1 MIKKLKKYWKGYLG
15 IFSLFIFV
23 ISLLMPIFYMLSMSF
38 KTRKEIML
46 SPLSLPSKLQFAN
59 YNNVIQSMDYFQSIL
74 NTLVIT
80 FSVIVLATILSSLAA
95 YPLARVRGKIPHFVY
110 IFITLGLVIPPF
122 AGLTPLYLF
131 MRDLGLLDSRLGLV
145 IIYTVGNLPL
155 GVFFYTS
162 FMKRIPIELEEAAR
176 LDRANF
182 LQAYWYV
189 ILPMLKPVTGTL
201 SLFITLSVWNDV
213 VNPVLFLTDKA
224 KFTIMPSVLHF
235 LGTYAVDPTLMFPAA
250 VLASLPLIFLFLLLQ
265 KQIVAGFTAGAV
277 KS

>member
-1 MIKKLKKYWKGYLG
+1 MMKKILRHWKGYLA
-15 IFSLFIFV
+15 IIALFIFV
-23 ISLLMPIFYMLSMSF
+23 LSLLMPIFYMVSMSF
-38 KTRKEIML
+38 KSRKEIML
-46 SPLSLPSKLQFAN
+46 DPLGLPSKLEFSN
-59 YNNVIQSMDYFQSIL
+59 YINVIQSMDYVQTIV
-74 NTLVIT
+74 NTLGIT
-80 FSVIVLATILSSLAA
+80 FSVIICATILSSLAA
-95 YPLARVRGKIPHFVY
+95 YPLARVRGKVSSFVY

-131 MRDLGLLDSRLGLV
+131 MRDLGLLDSRFGLM

-176 LDRANF
+176 LDGASF
-182 LQAYWYV
+182 LQTYRYV

-213 VNPVLFLTDKA
+213 VNPVLFLTDKT

-250 VLASLPLIFLFLLLQ
+250 VLASLPLIILFLILQ